1 MVFRNVALWIVL
13 LAGCAGAHQK
23 AAINDMALKENMA
36 LKESRGL
43 YIGHSQYGTL
53 VVAATHY
60 DAMNGL
66 ATSSSELGLPERKHA
81 SNDMLCRREVITGS
95 HIPHWICRYQEEV
108 RKDREVLQD
117 WLNQPR
123 MLLSGQPAAPGLM
136 LGHGSGGGM
145 IGGPSVP

>member
-13 LAGCAGAHQK
+13 LAGCAGAQQK
-23 AAINDMALKENMA
+23 GVATDDMALSKG
-36 LKESRGL
+36 SPGL
-43 YIGHSQYGTL
+43 YIGHSQWGTL
-53 VVAATHY
+53 VVAASHY

-66 ATSSSELGLPERKHA
+66 ATSSSELGLPERKKA
-81 SNDMLCRREVITGS
+81 SNDMLCRREVVTGS

-123 MLLSGQPAAPGLM
+123 LLPSGQSALSGMM